1 MDQPFE
7 IRGPLGSNILLI
19 ADHASSEIPKG
30 YDQLGL
36 EPEWLENHIAYD
48 IGTRDLCLSL
58 QKAFDARAIMAGFS
72 RLLVDPNRPLDHET
86 MIPQLSDNIF
96 VPGNA
101 DLAEEERAKR
111 IAKFHAPY
119 HEAIAG
125 EVARMQADGLK
136 PIIVSIHSFTPI
148 MNGQT
153 RPWHAAVL
161 WNHYDKLAHKVADA
175 LEARGDVVVG
185 RNVPYSGKIL
195 NYTMDRHAEAHGI
208 PYVTLEIR
216 QDLIED
222 EAGVAEWT
230 GTLSEILLPILAAS
244 AQ

>member
-7 IRGPLGSNILLI
+7 INGPLESHILLI
-19 ADHASSEIPKG
+19 ADHASSEIPQD

-36 EPEWLENHIAYD
+36 EPAWITNHIAYD
-48 IGTRDLCLSL
+48 IGTKDLCISL
-58 QKAFDARAIMAGFS
+58 QKAFEARAVMAGFS

-86 MIPQLSDNIF
+86 LIPQLSDNIF
-96 VPGNA
+96 IPGNA
-101 DLAEEERAKR
+101 DISEEERGKR
-111 IAKFHAPY
+111 IAKFHTPY
-119 HEAIAG
+119 HEAIAA
-125 EVARMQADGLK
+125 EVARIQAGGQK

-148 MNGQT
+148 MNGQQ

-161 WNHYDKLAHKVADA
+161 WNHYDKLAHAVADA

-195 NYTMDRHAEAHGI
+195 NYTMDRHAEAHDI

-216 QDLIED
+216 QDLIAD
-222 EAGVAEWT
+222 KQGVAEWT
-230 GTLSEILLPILAAS
+230 EILREILLPILAAS